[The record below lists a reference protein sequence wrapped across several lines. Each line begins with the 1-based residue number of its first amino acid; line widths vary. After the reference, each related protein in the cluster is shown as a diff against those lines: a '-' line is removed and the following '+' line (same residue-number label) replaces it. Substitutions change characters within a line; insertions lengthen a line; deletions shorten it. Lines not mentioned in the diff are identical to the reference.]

1 MRQVKLTLT
10 LHCVLQLSS
19 TALARS
25 ECELELDQYSSL
37 SQFFTRRL
45 KPNLRPISEG
55 SLVVSPADGTITNS
69 APLKVGITSPSPLQS

>member
-1 MRQVKLTLT
+1 MQQVREIPPLLVTPY
-10 LHCVLQLSS
+10 LSPPV
-19 TALARS
+19 RS

-69 APLKVGITSPSPLQS
+69 APLKVRIDFIPALQPC